1 MQEIIQHISLCTF
14 FRSSLGLDYV
24 IKWLGGGTF
33 NCVVLL
39 EKTDTDPVL
48 ICSDN

>member
-1 MQEIIQHISLCTF
+1 MQEIIQHINRLMPVHI

-24 IKWLGGGTF
+24 IKWLGCAF

-39 EKTDTDPVL
+39 EKTDTDLVFVNL
-48 ICSDN
+48 